1 MNQKEIEYLKKLTIE
16 DVVKFYPEVTDYDFQ
31 MMKLI
36 IDNDVIKRTDDFP
49 NLIKCLIYV
58 LGETSKTLTDEANGM
73 KSIYRDMIIDKVLKK

>member
-1 MNQKEIEYLKKLTIE
+1 MNQKEIEYLKNITIE
-16 DVVKFYPEVTDYDFQ
+16 DVEKFYPEVTDYDFQ

-58 LGETSKTLTDEANGM
+58 IEETSKTLTDEANGM